1 MKENVRTLELLSAE
15 KQKCR
20 YNKFIA
26 LNEINVRTLK
36 LLTLLKL

>member
-1 MKENVRTLELLSAE
+1 MKENVRTLKLLSTE

-20 YNKFIA
+20 YITFIA

-36 LLTLLKL
+36 LLISLK